1 MTTPATGPTASGASP
16 GGRTGGAHDAVTA
29 RRRSHPVLGDRV
41 VVRLV
46 PESLAEAE
54 EVLAGLLGFTPPTRV
69 RPVEGAVVPEP
80 GERSAPGDRAYVEYV
95 LDLVAD
101 PAGLAP
107 LVRARPGVAR
117 AGFAQLGDLL
127 AHVDPTLLPVFHE
140 RAGRVFLAA
149 GSPTSAAAMLD
160 RAREAEREHALP
172 VDLDRARA
180 VFLEFSLAGAVT
192 AKALTA
198 HARSLLEHPDRPR
211 AYEAFF
217 ALCVDR
223 VRAGLAPHPTM
234 PAELARL
241 ARAAGADVR
250 AEQERLLA
258 AVLACPATTR
268 APRSFWTH
276 HHAALTRLS
285 ARVPETG
292 AHLLAAVPA
301 VPDAVPAW
309 LEAVAASGATAAYTT
324 PAGTAPLP
332 AAHWLSRVI
341 AATQG
346 GPARVPALLDLVEE
360 LALRLVADALP
371 VRAPD
376 FPALDLLDLLLARGV
391 PLDLVAGPPDAV
403 GAEHRLARWLSCAE
417 PGRRDLL
424 ALAGSEHGVALGAA
438 VHAHLRATTHRGPA
452 TTDAL
457 REVLAVPGLRRALTR
472 WITARSAPL
481 PRGLPELARLLD
493 RVRPVARPE
502 VFADAPEVAES
513 LAAADVAGALAATL
527 RAGVLDELGWPAL
540 DRAAHA
546 LGEGV
551 RAVGGEWPELL
562 LRRGVAGALVGPDAV
577 LAEHTPRPPSA
588 KRPQRPAAPASD
600 PLTPVGLPD
609 TAPEAHRSPLGA
621 TPWPVITGEPPTPLP
636 EVRAGA
642 PLPGFL
648 ADFVTEDADLDLPR
662 SDLRSSTP
670 ATTGSPL
677 GESGGRHGWRLRRNR
692 DGSWTGESV
701 TGARTH
707 LPAPSPPP
715 LGLLTLPGGARLT
728 VLDAGRCPSTPHC
741 RKLTLLDPEA
751 VERAELHLN
760 HDRHYAAGTPLLP
773 PLAWWH
779 VLRPRDEPGSAALRE
794 VTTRQAE
801 AILAAALSDGDHALP
816 GIPLHPTTGIPPTT
830 RQGHPDPVAEAVT
843 TALPAVTD
851 PALITGV
858 AALARHAATLL
869 TGFRAFAPIAEAA
882 RTADPN
888 ALPAT
893 GTAATETTLAACLFW
908 FGRPHWPGHQGT
920 RPLTEL
926 ITALGE
932 LTTTPETSNPTAP
945 VTTTPVAPAAP
956 VTPAA
961 PVDPAA
967 PTATANAP
975 TPDGSPPAR
984 DTPAPASA
992 EPGPAGPISA
1002 EPGPAALTSAAEAAT
1017 PAPPATSGAE
1027 AALPASPPT
1036 PGAELAKPAPPTTSP
1051 LPLGSAGT
1059 ALGQRFA
1066 RLAGARAATPAD
1078 SRPLPPAAPAGWH
1091 AALPDLGALLHRAA
1105 SPLTPPPHR
1114 DALVGFLRA
1123 LVRAGLVDGA
1133 RRWRVVAFELPAR
1146 FAPPLHRATPLAD
1159 GFVAFFER
1167 RVRRNGTCR
1176 VEGLQ
1181 FTRTPGEFALPP
1193 RALLADAREVRT
1205 ALTPASVLAF
1215 LSTLADRGPAPWNPD
1230 APKDLAGR
1238 AGIGTAQAALLLA
1251 GLPGVNGPAE
1261 HFLPEP
1267 DRRLIGLS
1275 TAEADMARRAL
1286 DSTPDRFRRALL
1298 AAAVPDD
1305 PTALW
1310 TTGQD
1315 TAAIARTWTAERGRR
1330 LPVPDDVLLDAHLA
1344 FGERSTD
1351 LLSDLANPTSATW
1364 LTTNRPRR
1372 PLGVRATRPSAGALN
1387 SAALTR
1393 AGLTSAP
1400 QAPPTP
1406 RSTPEGFTAD
1416 HLGPAL
1422 EALTWLAYRLPA
1434 ASPLRASLPE
1444 ALELLRARAAHPK
1457 FDTPSVRWRVAAHLE
1472 ALAEDAL
1479 TAACAARAD
1488 TDPDAYFQD
1497 PTTSAPHLVTEVST
1511 TLGLSGD
1518 AAALYLQLLAL
1529 PDPTDANTARW
1540 TGWKPD
1546 RLKRARAELAATDLV
1561 VTARR
1566 PRAGRALFLPGPV
1579 VDPGKPH
1586 PPLETW
1592 KADLLDPARADT
1604 PKRTGALVPGEPVA
1618 DLFARAWQR
1627 VLDGDAPTPEPH
1639 RTGGHR

>member
-1 MTTPATGPTASGASP
+1 M
-16 GGRTGGAHDAVTA
+16 
-29 RRRSHPVLGDRV
+29 
-41 VVRLV
+41 
-46 PESLAEAE
+46 
-54 EVLAGLLGFTPPTRV
+54 
-69 RPVEGAVVPEP
+69 
-80 GERSAPGDRAYVEYV
+80 
-95 LDLVAD
+95 
-101 PAGLAP
+101 
-107 LVRARPGVAR
+107 
-117 AGFAQLGDLL
+117 
-127 AHVDPTLLPVFHE
+127 
-140 RAGRVFLAA
+140 
-149 GSPTSAAAMLD
+149 
-160 RAREAEREHALP
+160 
-172 VDLDRARA
+172 
-180 VFLEFSLAGAVT
+180 
-192 AKALTA
+192 
-198 HARSLLEHPDRPR
+198 
-211 AYEAFF
+211 
-217 ALCVDR
+217 
-223 VRAGLAPHPTM
+223 
-234 PAELARL
+234 
-241 ARAAGADVR
+241 
-250 AEQERLLA
+250 
-258 AVLACPATTR
+258 
-268 APRSFWTH
+268 
-276 HHAALTRLS
+276 
-285 ARVPETG
+285 
-292 AHLLAAVPA
+292 
-301 VPDAVPAW
+301 
-309 LEAVAASGATAAYTT
+309 
-324 PAGTAPLP
+324 
-332 AAHWLSRVI
+332 
-341 AATQG
+341 
-346 GPARVPALLDLVEE
+346 
-360 LALRLVADALP
+360 
-371 VRAPD
+371 
-376 FPALDLLDLLLARGV
+376 
-391 PLDLVAGPPDAV
+391 
-403 GAEHRLARWLSCAE
+403 
-417 PGRRDLL
+417 
-424 ALAGSEHGVALGAA
+424 
-438 VHAHLRATTHRGPA
+438 
-452 TTDAL
+452 
-457 REVLAVPGLRRALTR
+457 
-472 WITARSAPL
+472 
-481 PRGLPELARLLD
+481 
-493 RVRPVARPE
+493 
-502 VFADAPEVAES
+502 
-513 LAAADVAGALAATL
+513 
-527 RAGVLDELGWPAL
+527 
-540 DRAAHA
+540 
-546 LGEGV
+546 
-551 RAVGGEWPELL
+551 
-562 LRRGVAGALVGPDAV
+562 
-577 LAEHTPRPPSA
+577 
-588 KRPQRPAAPASD
+588 
-600 PLTPVGLPD
+600 
-609 TAPEAHRSPLGA
+609 
-621 TPWPVITGEPPTPLP
+621 
-636 EVRAGA
+636 
-642 PLPGFL
+642 
-648 ADFVTEDADLDLPR
+648 
-662 SDLRSSTP
+662 
-670 ATTGSPL
+670 
-677 GESGGRHGWRLRRNR
+677 
-692 DGSWTGESV
+692 
-701 TGARTH
+701 
-707 LPAPSPPP
+707 
-715 LGLLTLPGGARLT
+715 
-728 VLDAGRCPSTPHC
+728 
-741 RKLTLLDPEA
+741 
-751 VERAELHLN
+751 
-760 HDRHYAAGTPLLP
+760 
-773 PLAWWH
+773 
-779 VLRPRDEPGSAALRE
+779 
-794 VTTRQAE
+794 
-801 AILAAALSDGDHALP
+801 
-816 GIPLHPTTGIPPTT
+816 
-830 RQGHPDPVAEAVT
+830 T

-945 VTTTPVAPAAP
+945 APTTPVAPAAP
-956 VTPAA
+956 ATPAA

-975 TPDGSPPAR
+975 TADGSPPAR
-984 DTPAPASA
+984 DTAAPASA

-1027 AALPASPPT
+1027 AALPASPP
-1036 PGAELAKPAPPTTSP
+1036 PPARSWPSPPHRP
-1051 LPLGSAGT
+1051 PPPPLGSAGT

-1078 SRPLPPAAPAGWH
+1078 SAPSLPPPRRAGTPRCPTSAPSCTGPPPRSPRPRTGTPSSGSCAPWSAPAWSTGRGGGGSSPSSCPPGSPRRCT
-1091 AALPDLGALLHRAA
+1091 APPRSPTASSRSSSAA
-1105 SPLTPPPHR
+1105 SAATAPAASKDSSSPGPPASSRSPRAPSSPTPARSAPRSPPPR
-1114 DALVGFLRA
+1114 SWPSCPPSPTA
-1123 LVRAGLVDGA
+1123 
-1133 RRWRVVAFELPAR
+1133 
-1146 FAPPLHRATPLAD
+1146 APPLEP
-1159 GFVAFFER
+1159 R
-1167 RVRRNGTCR
+1167 R
-1176 VEGLQ
+1176 
-1181 FTRTPGEFALPP
+1181 
-1193 RALLADAREVRT
+1193 
-1205 ALTPASVLAF
+1205 
-1215 LSTLADRGPAPWNPD
+1215 
-1230 APKDLAGR
+1230 PKDLAGR
-1238 AGIGTAQAALLLA
+1238 TGIGTAQAALLLA

-1315 TAAIARTWTAERGRR
+1315 TAAIARAWTAERGRR